1 MASSPCAMLFHVNSH
16 TVLGF
21 VELNSAKRLLD
32 NIYRWDGYCSRLG
45 FLSKQ
50 ASGIVFAHNFKIQ
63 NFLILMIKLNYI
75 VNRTHSQC
83 LHHVKLAPAR
93 LKTRLTRGH
102 EYKIHKQFCRTNS
115 RKFTFSQ
122 RIINDWNSLPSS
134 VAHSKDVTRFKLGI
148 DKFFEGHMWHIATT

>member
-1 MASSPCAMLFHVNSH
+1 MLFHVNSH

-63 NFLILMIKLNYI
+63 NLSHPDDKTKL
-75 VNRTHSQC
+75 
-83 LHHVKLAPAR
+83 
-93 LKTRLTRGH
+93 
-102 EYKIHKQFCRTNS
+102 
-115 RKFTFSQ
+115 
-122 RIINDWNSLPSS
+122 
-134 VAHSKDVTRFKLGI
+134 HSKQDTLTMPPSCEASSSEIKNKVDMRLL
-148 DKFFEGHMWHIATT
+148 HV